1 MENIFGIQMGNRE
14 KQGETETMGKNIGS
28 GIHTSTSE
36 KKRNSHQDI
45 SSSEVMAQILG
56 HMGLQMKRSR
66 TDGNQLP
73 KSVSTEKWVLN
84 GLLG

>member
-36 KKRNSHQDI
+36 K
-45 SSSEVMAQILG
+45 
-56 HMGLQMKRSR
+56 
-66 TDGNQLP
+66 
-73 KSVSTEKWVLN
+73 N
-84 GLLG
+84 GTVIKIYLLRKLWLKYWDTWDSK